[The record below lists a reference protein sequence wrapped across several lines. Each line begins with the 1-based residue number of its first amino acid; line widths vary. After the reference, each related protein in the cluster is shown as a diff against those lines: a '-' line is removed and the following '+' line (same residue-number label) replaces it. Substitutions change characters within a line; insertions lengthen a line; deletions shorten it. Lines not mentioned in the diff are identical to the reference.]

1 MAEILEQEPVAIA
14 PRLIEKESLHVGGL
28 VDQQLPLT
36 IEEAEEL
43 AQGRSFELIDGRMVY
58 KMGDRKH
65 SEAQT
70 VLIAALFNYLENN
83 PVGKVYG
90 EFSVRL
96 WPERN
101 DNFRTPDVAVF
112 LHENLH
118 PEEKYETRAPDLAVE
133 IVSDGDRAMSLFEK
147 ARLYLEKGSKAVW
160 IVFPSEK
167 SVVVMTPN
175 ARRWESEVL
184 TCPEVLPGFNLAVE
198 KLFS

>member
-14 PRLIEKESLHVGGL
+14 PRFIEKETFLVGGP

-36 IEEAEEL
+36 IAEAEEL
-43 AQGRSFELIDGRMVY
+43 AQGRSFELIDGRMVF

-70 VLIAALFNYLENN
+70 VLIAAFFNYLESNAI
-83 PVGKVYG
+83 GKVYG

-96 WPERN
+96 WPESN
-101 DNFRTPDVAVF
+101 HNFRTPDVSVF
-112 LHENLH
+112 LNESLH
-118 PEEKYETRAPDLAVE
+118 PEERYETQAPDLAIE
-133 IVSDGDRAMSLFEK
+133 IVSDDDRATLLFEK
-147 ARLYLEKGSKAVW
+147 ARLYLEKGSKVVW

-167 SVVVMTPN
+167 SVVVITPN
-175 ARRWESEVL
+175 TRRWESEVL
-184 TCPEVLPGFNLAVE
+184 TCPELLPGFSLAVE